1 MKPVPPR
8 GRTPTAVTELIWK
21 AADKLRGGMDAAEY
35 KHVLLGF
42 LYLRYLFLEFEGSR
56 QQLGEGFV
64 DEPDAYTTLGLRWIP
79 SAARWDVLAEKL
91 RQPGCPAG
99 ETLDDALRALTRSNQ
114 DLDNVF
120 PDGLGLAGRVDD
132 QLILELFAL
141 FGDER
146 VMGRGARTMRPG
158 AGELY
163 EYFLHFLDEFA
174 RVEGKRGGEF
184 HTPRSVARLLVEML
198 EPHEGRVYDPCC
210 GAGGLLVQARGF
222 VETRRGRERT
232 DGLQVYGQEINQR
245 TWRLAKMNLDLHGM
259 ASSGI
264 GSRSADTLAED
275 RLRGLKADFVMA
287 VPPFNMSDWARNEFD
302 PRWRYGVPP
311 ARNANFAWLQHV
323 ISKLGDRGSAA
334 VVLANGSLSS
344 RQLGEDRIRVSM
356 VEDDLVGCVI
366 ALPDRLF
373 RSTSIPACVWFLT
386 QDKSSQGVR
395 KLTDRLGEVL
405 FIDARAMGE
414 MIGRAER
421 VLTDA
426 NLREV
431 VGTYR
436 AWRGTDTS
444 QEYQDVTG
452 FCRSVKLG
460 EIREHG
466 HVLTPGRYVGS
477 ADISEEQRK
486 GPAAGRVAELTREL
500 LELLDAADRTEAE
513 IRKHLGA

>member
-1 MKPVPPR
+1 MPPR
-8 GRTPTAVTELIWK
+8 RRTPTAVTELIWK

-35 KHVLLGF
+35 KHVLLGL
-42 LYLRYLFLEFEGSR
+42 LYLRYLFIEFEESR
-56 QQLGEGFV
+56 RQLGEGFV
-64 DEPDAYTTLGLRWIP
+64 DDPDAYTTVGMRWIP
-79 SAARWDVLAEKL
+79 PAARWDVLAERL
-91 RQPGCPAG
+91 GEPGCPAG
-99 ETLDDALRALTRSNQ
+99 ETLDDALRALTRSNR

-132 QLILELFAL
+132 QRILELFAL

-146 VMGRGARTMRPG
+146 VIGRGVRTARPG
-158 AGELY
+158 VGELY

-174 RVEGKRGGEF
+174 RVEGRRGGEF

-210 GAGGLLVQARGF
+210 GAGGLLVQARWF
-222 VETRRGRERT
+222 VETHRGREHAE
-232 DGLQVYGQEINQR
+232 GLRVYGQEINQR
-245 TWRLAKMNLDLHGM
+245 TWQLAKMNLDLHGM

-264 GSRSADTLAED
+264 GRRWADTLAED
-275 RLRGLKADFVMA
+275 RLRELKADFVMA
-287 VPPFNMSDWARNEFD
+287 VPPFNISDWARDEFD

-344 RQLGEDRIRVSM
+344 RQLGEDRIRVSVM
-356 VEDDLVGCVI
+356 EDDLVACVI

-386 QDKSSQGVR
+386 KDKSSQGVR
-395 KLTDRLGEVL
+395 DLADRRGEVL

-444 QEYQDVTG
+444 QAYRDVTG
-452 FCRSVKLG
+452 FCRSVRLG
-460 EIREHG
+460 ETREHG

-486 GPAAGRVAELTREL
+486 SPVEERVAELTREL

>member
-1 MKPVPPR
+1 VPPR

-35 KHVLLGF
+35 KYVLLGL
-42 LYLRYLFLEFEGSR
+42 LYLRYLSLEFEESR
-56 QQLGEGFV
+56 RQLGEGFV
-64 DEPDAYTTLGLRWIP
+64 DDPDAYTTVGLRWIP
-79 SAARWDVLAEKL
+79 PAARWDMLAEKMG
-91 RQPGCPAG
+91 QPGCPAG
-99 ETLDDALRALTRSNQ
+99 EALNEALRALMWSNR

-120 PDGLGLAGRVDD
+120 PGGLGLTGRVDD
-132 QLILELFAL
+132 QRILELFAL

-146 VMGRGARTMRPG
+146 IIGREVRTARDGM
-158 AGELY
+158 GELY
-163 EYFLHFLDEFA
+163 EYFLHSLDEFA

-184 HTPRSVARLLVEML
+184 HTPRSVALLLVEML

-210 GAGGLLVQARGF
+210 GAGGLLVQARRF
-222 VETRRGRERT
+222 AEAQRGREHT
-232 DGLQVYGQEINQR
+232 EGLQVYGQEINQR
-245 TWRLAKMNLDLHGM
+245 TWQLAKMNLDLHGR

-264 GSRSADTLAED
+264 GRRWADTFAED
-275 RLRGLKADFVMA
+275 RLPGLKADFVMA
-287 VPPFNMSDWARNEFD
+287 VPPFNISDWRRDEFD

-323 ISKLGDRGSAA
+323 ISKLGDRGSAG

-356 VEDDLVGCVI
+356 VEDDLVACVI

-386 QDKSSQGVR
+386 KDKSSQRVR
-395 KLTDRLGEVL
+395 GLADRRGEVL

-414 MIGRAER
+414 MVGRAER
-421 VLTDA
+421 VLTDV

-444 QEYQDVTG
+444 QEYRDVIG
-452 FCRSVKLG
+452 FCRSVRLD

-466 HVLTPGRYVGS
+466 HVLNPGRYVGS
-477 ADISEEQRK
+477 MVVSEERRRSAVQE
-486 GPAAGRVAELTREL
+486 RVDELTREF

-513 IRKHLGA
+513 IRKHLGS